1 MKQSNLNGAG
11 GTPRHVAVIMDG
23 NGRWAA
29 QRSRPRPYG
38 HRAGAAAVRRVTQ
51 AAPAH
56 GIRTLTL
63 YAFSA
68 DNWQRPSSEVAAL
81 MRLFVRYLRTETE
94 RCVANGVCV
103 SVIGRRDRLPDTVRA
118 AIDECE
124 RATSS
129 GRVMHLRLAID
140 YSARQAIRDAAA
152 RLLSRDATADELGR
166 TIRGSAP
173 DGSDVPDVD
182 LLIRTG
188 GEQRLSDFMLWECAY
203 AELVFTPVQWPDFD
217 EADLADA
224 MAQFHNRDR
233 RFGRIAAVR

>member
-1 MKQSNLNGAG
+1 MKQSNLNG
-11 GTPRHVAVIMDG
+11 PRHVAVIMDG

-29 QRSRPRPYG
+29 QRGRPRPYG
-38 HRAGAAAVRRVTQ
+38 HRAGAASVRRVTT
-51 AAPAH
+51 AAPEH
-56 GIRTLTL
+56 GIETLTL

-68 DNWQRPSSEVAAL
+68 DNWQRPSAEVAAL
-81 MRLFVRYLRTETE
+81 MRLFVRYLRTETA

-103 SVIGRRDRLPDTVRA
+103 SVIGRRYRLPDTVPA
-118 AIDECE
+118 AIDACE
-124 RATSS
+124 SATSG
-129 GRVMHLRLAID
+129 GRVLHLRLAID

-152 RLLSRDATADELGR
+152 GLLTRDDTFDVLGR
-166 TIRGSAP
+166 TIRGRAP

-203 AELVFTPVQWPDFD
+203 AELVFTPVLWPDFD
-217 EADLADA
+217 EAELAEA
-224 MAQFHNRDR
+224 VSSFHTRDR